1 MWSYVIVLKNPL
13 FTENSYAGQAEAG
26 AGAFPVIC
34 SLFKFLLVI
43 LFKFLLIILFE
54 FLFVFYF
61 ELLIEA
67 LKASFLAFESLK
79 DLLVFP
85 KSPSPSATSRR
96 ERSPGSAGSRQIV
109 QVPASSATPL
119 GSTDA
124 RRVLKSLCSVAD
136 FSGTPVLLDNIQAHS
151 CLQLHDSAP
160 C

>member
-13 FTENSYAGQAEAG
+13 FTENSHAGLAEAG
-26 AGAFPVIC
+26 AGASPVIC
-34 SLFKFLLVI
+34 SLFEFLLV
-43 LFKFLLIILFE
+43 ILFE